1 MLSPFYGRPA
11 IAPPVNPSRS
21 LEGLEN
27 SVPPTSPLSL
37 AGRPYYLQPNKPL
50 PEKPLPETP
59 AIMGYY
65 STAWS
70 NDTSTI
76 NSSSRCSSR
85 ESSRYSTDS
94 YPIFV
99 SSGSEDEVDQ
109 DHHPLP
115 PSGSEGVGKVNDL
128 ASPGAIPAPL
138 GAFLASDDDDDD
150 ESNNSDKSNDENEDD
165 EPYGPAIRHTI
176 TDWTQNRYG
185 PNHYFREKKWDFFP
199 ELATPS
205 ALPNGTWPSPRPA
218 SALQNH
224 SKSFRKRNLSA
235 FDLRKL
241 NRNRGNSTTTG
252 SVALANN
259 VRNSIRNVVQR
270 TLAKPTLLDKEKEKH
285 RREPRPSTVQRTATG
300 STDRSGGACSSAS
313 KPPRSYEDVFSAS
326 ERMRS
331 FSISTRA
338 STMGRSSSSSPRSA
352 PPQRP
357 KQLAMPLSPYQKY
370 GAAIWEK
377 PQNGSAAA
385 SSTTKLHQ
393 VQFPRYYQ
401 NNRRWSSSL
410 LSSAAST
417 TTSSSSSDQS
427 TPLAKTQSNPVLPVS
442 VSVSPP
448 LRSQVQRSTR
458 EYARALQDGTSY
470 MLEVLDIARRRVV
483 DARTDRR
490 RAQLKAQIRLVGPVN
505 PYTVT
510 VYNGGDPWM

>member
-1 MLSPFYGRPA
+1 M
-11 IAPPVNPSRS
+11 NPSRS
-21 LEGLEN
+21 LDGLEN
-27 SVPPTSPLSL
+27 FVPPTSPLSL

-59 AIMGYY
+59 AIMSYY
-65 STAWS
+65 STALS
-70 NDTSTI
+70 NDASTI
-76 NSSSRCSSR
+76 NSSSWCSSR

-109 DHHPLP
+109 DYPLP

-128 ASPGAIPAPL
+128 ASPSAIPAPL
-138 GAFLASDDDDDD
+138 GAFLDSDDDDDD
-150 ESNNSDKSNDENEDD
+150 VYESNSDKSNDENEDD
-165 EPYGPAIRHTI
+165 EPYGPGIRHTI
-176 TDWTQNRYG
+176 TDWTPNRYG

-224 SKSFRKRNLSA
+224 SKSFSKRNLSA
-235 FDLRKL
+235 FDLKKL

-252 SVALANN
+252 SLALANN
-259 VRNSIRNVVQR
+259 VRNSIRNAVQR

-285 RREPRPSTVQRTATG
+285 RREPRPSTAQRTAID
-300 STDRSGGACSSAS
+300 STDRSGGASSAS

-338 STMGRSSSSSPRSA
+338 GTMGRSSSSSSPRSA
-352 PPQRP
+352 PPQRS
-357 KQLAMPLSPYQKY
+357 KQLAVPLSPYQKY

-377 PQNGSAAA
+377 RQNDPAAA
-385 SSTTKLHQ
+385 NSTTKLRQ
-393 VQFPRYYQ
+393 VQSSRYYQ
-401 NNRRWSSSL
+401 NNCRWSSSL
-410 LSSAAST
+410 LSSA
-417 TTSSSSSDQS
+417 SSSSSSSNHS
-427 TPLAKTQSNPVLPVS
+427 THLGKTQSNPVLPVS

-470 MLEVLDIARRRVV
+470 MLEALDIARRRVV